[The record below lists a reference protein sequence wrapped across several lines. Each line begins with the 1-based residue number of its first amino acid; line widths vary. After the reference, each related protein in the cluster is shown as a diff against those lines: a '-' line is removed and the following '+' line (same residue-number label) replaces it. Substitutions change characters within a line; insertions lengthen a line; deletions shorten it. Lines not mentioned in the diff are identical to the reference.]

1 MHCRPFYSILLASAL
16 VLLVNASASAQVD
29 TSGTSARS
37 SYVELSFSEG
47 DTGGSC
53 LSAAS
58 DDNIVWGTA
67 FIDLNTGSV
76 CSNGASAEDD
86 NIVWGTAL
94 SPDDNI
100 VWGTALSPDDN
111 IVWGT
116 AVSSLDN
123 IVWGTAFSDDNIV
136 WGTAF
141 TDDNIVWGTSV
152 SFGF

>member
-67 FIDLNTGSV
+67 F
-76 CSNGASAEDD
+76 
-86 NIVWGTAL
+86 
-94 SPDDNI
+94 
-100 VWGTALSPDDN
+100 
-111 IVWGT
+111 
-116 AVSSLDN
+116 
-123 IVWGTAFSDDNIV
+123 
-136 WGTAF
+136 